1 MLMKT
6 IEKLAGNLLFINWAT
21 DQTRI
26 ALFLDRKMVGEKIIE
41 SRSELSDKLLLEID
55 QLIKGNNFQIDSIA
69 IFPGPGSYTGLRI
82 GITTAN
88 FLAWSLKVPI
98 YEADI
103 DGKIVSDRRDFVLP
117 IYLNQPHI
125 TKPKIKK

>member
-1 MLMKT
+1 MKT
-6 IEKLAGNLLFINWAT
+6 AEKSIGNSLFINCAN

-41 SRSELSDKLLLEID
+41 SRSELSDKLLFEID
-55 QLIKGNNFQIDSIA
+55 QLVRENKFEIDSIS

-88 FLAWSLKVPI
+88 FLAWSFKIPI

-103 DGKIVSDRRDFVLP
+103 DGKVINSRRDFVLP

>member
-1 MLMKT
+1 MKT
-6 IEKLAGNLLFINWAT
+6 VEKLAGNLLFINCAT

-26 ALFLDRKMVGEKIIE
+26 ALFLDRKMVCEKIIE

-55 QLIKGNNFQIDSIA
+55 QLIKGNNFQIDSVA

-98 YEADI
+98 YEADTN
-103 DGKIVSDRRDFVLP
+103 GKVVSDRRDFVLP